1 MEFYNTIIFHSR
13 SIFQKEING
22 EEIFKIL
29 QIIIEKLKNKNLEKF
44 KTKQISKITVIQSS
58 IEFYN
63 TLIQHV
69 SIILLNL
76 EKKLNRSTDTFF
88 LNFTCIIT

>member
-44 KTKQISKITVIQSS
+44 ETKQISKITVIQSS
-58 IEFYN
+58 IKFYN

-76 EKKLNRSTDTFF
+76 EKKLNF

>member
-29 QIIIEKLKNKNLEKF
+29 QIIIEKLKNKNLEK
-44 KTKQISKITVIQSS
+44 ILRRSK
-58 IEFYN
+58 
-63 TLIQHV
+63 
-69 SIILLNL
+69 
-76 EKKLNRSTDTFF
+76 
-88 LNFTCIIT
+88 

>member
-44 KTKQISKITVIQSS
+44 ETKQISKITVIQSS
-58 IEFYN
+58 IKFYN

-76 EKKLNRSTDTFF
+76 EKKLNRSTDSFF
-88 LNFTCIIT
+88 LNFT

>member
-58 IEFYN
+58 IKFYN

-76 EKKLNRSTDTFF
+76 EKKLNRSTDSFF
-88 LNFTCIIT
+88 LNFT

>member
-29 QIIIEKLKNKNLEKF
+29 QIIIEKLKNKNLKKF
-44 KTKQISKITVIQSS
+44 ETKQISKITVIQSS
-58 IEFYN
+58 IKFYN

-76 EKKLNRSTDTFF
+76 EKKLNF